1 MINKRHLDRIE
12 KNQQAVTL
20 GSVFDVRRQWMANRK
35 STYEEHISKFLLLSE
50 CDWHVSAH

>member
-20 GSVFDVRRQWMANRK
+20 LFDVGRQWMVNRK
-35 STYEEHISKFLLLSE
+35 STYEDHISSKFLLLSE